1 MRTSKLTEGKIWSTL
16 LNFAIPFL
24 MASLLQA
31 LYGAADLFMVGQ
43 FADSAAVSAV
53 ASGSQIMQTLTG
65 VVLGIS
71 TGGTVLI
78 GRYIGAKD
86 EEGAARAVGTM
97 CIVFAG
103 LALLLTPLMT
113 AASGGVVTLMQM
125 PAEAV
130 RYAKEYLFICSCGIP
145 FIIGYNAVSGIFRGM
160 GDSRTPVYF
169 IALACMVNIGLDY
182 LLVARLHM
190 AAAGAAAATI
200 TAQAVSF
207 LAALFY
213 MVKRGLAFPFGRRH
227 LRFHTP
233 SAVFIFK
240 VGCPLALQDAL
251 VNMSFLI
258 ITAIVNS
265 MGVIASASVGVVE
278 KILGFAM
285 LPPGAFSSAVATM
298 TAQNIGA
305 GKPKRAL
312 RGLQFGILYS
322 LIFGVIVFVTA
333 QITPET
339 ITSIFTTDRLVV
351 EGAARYFQ
359 SFSIDCMLVAF
370 VFNMNAYF
378 SGCGRS
384 VISMVHSLLATFCVR
399 IPVSYFVS
407 RMEGS
412 TNEIL
417 RMLGFAVP
425 MATAFSLA
433 VCTVYFIWQ
442 KKRGNSNVDVIK

>member
-16 LNFAIPFL
+16 LGFAIPFL
-24 MASLLQA
+24 AASLLQA

-65 VVLGIS
+65 IVLGIS

-78 GRYIGAKD
+78 GRYIGAED

-103 LALLLTPLMT
+103 LALVLTPLMI
-113 AASGGVVTLMQM
+113 AAGGEIVAVMQM

-130 RYAKEYLFICSCGIP
+130 RYAEEYLLICSCGIP

-169 IALACMVNIGLDY
+169 IALACVINVGLDY
-182 LLVARLHM
+182 VLVAGFHL

-200 TAQAVSF
+200 AAQAVSF
-207 LAALFY
+207 LAALVY
-213 MVKRGLAFPFGRRH
+213 MVKKGLAFPFRRRH
-227 LRFHTP
+227 LRFHVP

-312 RGLQFGILYS
+312 RGLEYGVFYS
-322 LIFGVIVFVTA
+322 LIFGVIVFATA
-333 QITPET
+333 QFTPET
-339 ITSIFTTDRLVV
+339 ITSVFSADSSVV
-351 EGAARYFQ
+351 EGAACYFR

-378 SGCGRS
+378 SGCGKS
-384 VISMVHSLLATFCVR
+384 VISMIHSLMATFCVR

-417 RMLGFAVP
+417 RMLGYAVP
-425 MATAFSLA
+425 MATAFSLL
-433 VCTVYFIWQ
+433 VCTGYFVWQ
-442 KKRGNSNVDVIK
+442 KKHSNSVVDVIK

>member
-103 LALLLTPLMT
+103 LAPLMT

-125 PAEAV
+125 PTEAV
-130 RYAKEYLFICSCGIP
+130 HYAKEYLFICSCGIP

-169 IALACMVNIGLDY
+169 IALACVVNVGLDY

>member
-1 MRTSKLTEGKIWSTL
+1 MKTSRLTEGKIGSTL
-16 LNFAIPFL
+16 LTFAVPFL
-24 MASLLQA
+24 IASLLQA

-65 VVLGIS
+65 VILGIS

-78 GRYIGAKD
+78 GRHIGAKD
-86 EEGAARAVGTM
+86 EKGVARTVGTM
-97 CIVFAG
+97 CIVFTV
-103 LALLLTPLMT
+103 LALILAPVM
-113 AASGGVVTLMQM
+113 AGFSRGIVSVMQM
-125 PAEAV
+125 PKEAV
-130 RYAKEYLFICSCGIP
+130 NYAVQYLFICSCGIP
-145 FIIGYNAVSGIFRGM
+145 FITGYNAVSGIFRGM
-160 GDSRTPVYF
+160 GDSKTPVYF
-169 IALACMVNIGLDY
+169 IAIACVINVGLDY
-182 LLVARLHM
+182 VLVAGFHM

-200 TAQAVSF
+200 TAQGISF
-207 LAALFY
+207 LLALGY
-213 MVKRGLAFPFGRRH
+213 MMKRGLSIPFCKKDI
-227 LRFHTP
+227 RFHAP
-233 SAVFIFK
+233 SAAFIFK

-298 TAQNIGA
+298 TSQNIGA
-305 GKPKRAL
+305 GRRDRAV
-312 RGLQFGILYS
+312 RGLGFGILYS
-322 LIFGVIVFVTA
+322 FVFGVLVFVTA

-339 ITSIFTTDRLVV
+339 ITGIFSSDPLVI

-370 VFNMNAYF
+370 VFNMNSYF
-378 SGCGRS
+378 SGCGKS
-384 VISMVHSLLATFCVR
+384 MVSMVHSLLATFCVR
-399 IPVSYFVS
+399 IPVSYVVS
-407 RMEGS
+407 RMGGER
-412 TNEIL
+412 NEVL

-425 MATAFSLA
+425 MASAFSLI
-433 VCTVYFIWQ
+433 VCTVYFLWQ
-442 KKRGNSNVDVIK
+442 KKRGNSSVGVIK